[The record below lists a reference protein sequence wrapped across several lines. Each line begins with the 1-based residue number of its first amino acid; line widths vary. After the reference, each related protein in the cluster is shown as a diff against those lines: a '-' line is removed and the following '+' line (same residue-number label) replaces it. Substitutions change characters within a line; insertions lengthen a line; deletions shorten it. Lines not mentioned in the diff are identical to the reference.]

1 METPLQTSLAM
12 ATPTTDTELREVL
25 NAISALS
32 QRVEVGFAQ
41 IDTKLAET
49 KAELKGEIQR
59 VEAKMDAQF
68 AEVKGDI
75 KALDQRM
82 TGLDDRVKAQDAKFW
97 TLVTI
102 IIGSLAATVST
113 FVIRYVLPAIPP
125 Q

>member
-1 METPLQTSLAM
+1 VVIGVKWGIFVTTSPAM
-12 ATPTTDTELREVL
+12 ATPATDTELREVL
-25 NAISALS
+25 NAINTLS
-32 QRVEVGFAQ
+32 QRVELGFANV
-41 IDTKLAET
+41 DTK
-49 KAELKGEIQR
+49 
-59 VEAKMDAQF
+59 F

-75 KALDQRM
+75 KALDQKM
-82 TGLDDRVKAQDAKFW
+82 TALDDRLKAQDAKFW